1 MHRLTIANPSQNS
14 VVVED
19 LLPNHSYIFKVK
31 AQSEEGWG
39 PEREGVI
46 TIESQ
51 VDPQS
56 PLSPVPGE
64 VDVAEEKHGTGVSAP
79 ELSSPSIHLEI
90 GPSSPFSPSTGWLD
104 SRDLPTRFVSAV
116 CRSLLATFR
125 ESDLS
130 LMSPQVHPSH

>member
-1 MHRLTIANPSQNS
+1 MHRLTIPNPSQNS

-64 VDVAEEKHGTGVSAP
+64 VDGGQEKGGTDVSAAVYSAG
-79 ELSSPSIHLEI
+79 LAF
-90 GPSSPFSPSTGWLD
+90 FSPLTTS
-104 SRDLPTRFVSAV
+104 
-116 CRSLLATFR
+116 
-125 ESDLS
+125 
-130 LMSPQVHPSH
+130 

>member
-1 MHRLTIANPSQNS
+1 MHRLTIPNPGQNS

-64 VDVAEEKHGTGVSAP
+64 ADGDLGGADGSASVLIAGGFLSP
-79 ELSSPSIHLEI
+79 YLILSSPFLFFIKK
-90 GPSSPFSPSTGWLD
+90 W
-104 SRDLPTRFVSAV
+104 DLLPHV
-116 CRSLLATFR
+116 LTF
-125 ESDLS
+125 
-130 LMSPQVHPSH
+130 P

>member
-1 MHRLTIANPSQNS
+1 MGSVLFPSESCSLAFVTYCLFPSGEVYRLTIPHPSQNS

-19 LLPNHSYIFKVK
+19 LLPNQSYIFKVR

-39 PEREGVI
+39 PDREGVI

-64 VDVAEEKHGTGVSAP
+64 GEQHWFCPIWPICCHAVN
-79 ELSSPSIHLEI
+79 
-90 GPSSPFSPSTGWLD
+90 FQ
-104 SRDLPTRFVSAV
+104 DLA
-116 CRSLLATFR
+116 
-125 ESDLS
+125 
-130 LMSPQVHPSH
+130 

>member
-1 MHRLTIANPSQNS
+1 MHRLTIPNPGQNS

-64 VDVAEEKHGTGVSAP
+64 AGGGTWVVLMALL
-79 ELSSPSIHLEI
+79 LSSLLVV
-90 GPSSPFSPSTGWLD
+90 FSPLTS
-104 SRDLPTRFVSAV
+104 S
-116 CRSLLATFR
+116 
-125 ESDLS
+125 
-130 LMSPQVHPSH
+130 

>member
-1 MHRLTIANPSQNS
+1 MSPSLCVPGEVHRITIPNPSQNS

-64 VDVAEEKHGTGVSAP
+64 VAGDRRVALVP
-79 ELSSPSIHLEI
+79 LVLSVVLAAVFPLLAHPQLSF
-90 GPSSPFSPSTGWLD
+90 PSSPF
-104 SRDLPTRFVSAV
+104 
-116 CRSLLATFR
+116 
-125 ESDLS
+125 
-130 LMSPQVHPSH
+130 

>member
-1 MHRLTIANPSQNS
+1 MEN
-14 VVVED
+14 

-64 VDVAEEKHGTGVSAP
+64 VNEKQGRRH
-79 ELSSPSIHLEI
+79 
-90 GPSSPFSPSTGWLD
+90 
-104 SRDLPTRFVSAV
+104 
-116 CRSLLATFR
+116 
-125 ESDLS
+125 
-130 LMSPQVHPSH
+130 

>member
-1 MHRLTIANPSQNS
+1 M
-14 VVVED
+14 VVED

-64 VDVAEEKHGTGVSAP
+64 VDGGRGKGGTDV
-79 ELSSPSIHLEI
+79 
-90 GPSSPFSPSTGWLD
+90 F
-104 SRDLPTRFVSAV
+104 AV
-116 CRSLLATFR
+116 VYSGGLAVFSLLTTY
-125 ESDLS
+125 
-130 LMSPQVHPSH
+130 